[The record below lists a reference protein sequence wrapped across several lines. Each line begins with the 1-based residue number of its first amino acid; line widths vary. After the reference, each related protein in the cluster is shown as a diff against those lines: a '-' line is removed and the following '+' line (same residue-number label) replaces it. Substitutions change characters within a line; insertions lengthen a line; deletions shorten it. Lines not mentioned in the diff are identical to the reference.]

1 MGFSIKYVREI
12 LEEGAN
18 MQSNPALE
26 YDYSIAKLFLFAT
39 IAFGIV
45 GLLLGVVIAC
55 QMAFP
60 DLNYLAGEFG
70 TFGRLRPLHTN
81 GIIYGFTL
89 SGIWT
94 AWYYLGQRV
103 LKISYN
109 EHPFLKVVGHLHFW
123 VYIVLMALAVV
134 SLFAGMSQSK
144 EYSELVWPLDL
155 LVVVVWVL
163 WGVSLFGSMGVR
175 REQTIYITLWYFIA
189 TFVAISALYIFN
201 NLSIPTYLVA
211 EVGSVWHSISLYAGT
226 NDAMVQ
232 WWFGH
237 NAVAFV
243 FTSGI
248 IGVIYYFL
256 PKESGQ
262 PIFSYKLTLFSF
274 WGLMFVYIWAGSHHL
289 IYSTVPDWMQ
299 TMGSI
304 FSVVL
309 ILPSWGTAVNM
320 LLTMKGQWHQLKE
333 SPLIKFLLLASTW
346 YMLTTLEGPIQSI
359 KSVNALAH
367 FTDWIIGHVHD
378 AALGWVSFT
387 IIAACYHMTPRL
399 FKREIYSKKLMDIQ
413 FWVQTVAIIL
423 YFSSMWI
430 AGITQGM
437 MWRATDE
444 FGSLAYSFIDTV
456 TVLMPYY
463 TIRAIGGVLYFLG
476 FIIFVYNI
484 IMTIVAS
491 RELESEPKYAT
502 PMAA

>member
-1 MGFSIKYVREI
+1 
-12 LEEGAN
+12 

-39 IAFGIV
+39 IVFGIV
-45 GLLLGVVIAC
+45 GLLLGVIIAF

-60 DLNYLAGEFG
+60 NLNYLAGEFG

-89 SGIWT
+89 SGIWA

-103 LKISYN
+103 LEISYN
-109 EHPFLKVVGHLHFW
+109 EHPFLKFIGYLHF
-123 VYIVLMALAVV
+123 VLYIVLMALAVV
-134 SLFAGMSQSK
+134 SLFAGLTQSK

-175 REQTIYITLWYFIA
+175 REQTIYISLWYFIA

-201 NLSIPTYLVA
+201 NLSIPTYLVSG
-211 EVGSVWHSISLYAGT
+211 VGSVWNSISLYAGT

-333 SPLIKFLLLASTW
+333 SPLIKFLILASTF
-346 YMLTTLEGPIQSI
+346 YMLSTLEGPIQSI

-367 FTDWIIGHVHD
+367 FTDWIVGHVHD
-378 AALGWVSFT
+378 GVLGWVGFT

-413 FWVQTVAIIL
+413 FWIQTIAIIL

-456 TVLMPYY
+456 TVLFPYY
-463 TIRAIGGVLYFLG
+463 TIRAIGGTMYLIG
-476 FIIFVYNI
+476 FIIFTYNI

-491 RELESEPKYAT
+491 RELEKEPNYAT

>member
-1 MGFSIKYVREI
+1 
-12 LEEGAN
+12 

-39 IAFGIV
+39 IVFGIV
-45 GLLLGVVIAC
+45 GLLLGVIIAF

-60 DLNYLAGEFG
+60 NLNYLAGEFG

-89 SGIWT
+89 SGIWA

-109 EHPFLKVVGHLHFW
+109 EHPFLKFIGYLHF
-123 VYIVLMALAVV
+123 VLYIVLMALAVA
-134 SLFAGMSQSK
+134 SLFAGLTQSK

-175 REQTIYITLWYFIA
+175 REQTIYISLWYFIA

-201 NLSIPTYLVA
+201 NLSIPTYLVSG
-211 EVGSVWHSISLYAGT
+211 VGSVWNSISLYAGT

-333 SPLIKFLLLASTW
+333 SPLIKFLILASTF
-346 YMLTTLEGPIQSI
+346 YMLSTLEGPIQSI

-367 FTDWIIGHVHD
+367 FTDWIVGHVHD
-378 AALGWVSFT
+378 GVLGWVGFT

-413 FWVQTVAIIL
+413 FWIQTIAIIL

-456 TVLMPYY
+456 TVLFPYY
-463 TIRAIGGVLYFLG
+463 TIRAIGGTMYLIG
-476 FIIFVYNI
+476 FIIFTYNI

-491 RELESEPKYAT
+491 RELEKEPNYAT

>member
-1 MGFSIKYVREI
+1 
-12 LEEGAN
+12 
-18 MQSNPALE
+18 MQSDSALE

-45 GLLLGVVIAC
+45 GLLLGVIVAF
-55 QMAFP
+55 QLAFP
-60 DLNYLAGEFG
+60 SLNYLAGEFG

-89 SGIWT
+89 SGIW
-94 AWYYLGQRV
+94 ASWYYIGQRV

-109 EHPFLKVVGHLHFW
+109 EYPFLKFIGHLHFW
-123 VYIVLMALAVV
+123 LYIVLMLLAVI
-134 SLFAGMSQSK
+134 SLFAGLNQSK
-144 EYSELVWPLDL
+144 EYSELIWPLDL
-155 LVVVVWVL
+155 LVVIVWVL

-175 REQTIYITLWYFIA
+175 REQTIYISLWYFIA

-201 NLSIPTYLVA
+201 NLSIPTYLVSG
-211 EVGSVWHSISLYAGT
+211 VGSVLHSISLYAGT

-248 IGVIYYFL
+248 IALIYYFL

-333 SPLIKFLLLASTW
+333 SPLIKFLILASTW
-346 YMLTTLEGPIQSI
+346 YMLATLEGPIQSI

-378 AALGWVSFT
+378 AALGWVGFT

-399 FKREIYSKKLMDIQ
+399 FKREIYSKKIMDMQ
-413 FWVQTVAIIL
+413 FWIQTTAIIL

-456 TVLMPYY
+456 TVLIPYY
-463 TIRAIGGVLYFLG
+463 VIRAIGGAMYLIG
-476 FIIFVYNI
+476 FIMFAYNI

-491 RELESEPKYAT
+491 KELQKEPNYAT

>member
-1 MGFSIKYVREI
+1 
-12 LEEGAN
+12 
-18 MQSNPALE
+18 MQSNSALE
-26 YDYSIAKLFLFAT
+26 YDYSISKLFVYAT

-45 GLLLGVVIAC
+45 GLLLGVVIAF

-60 DLNYLAGEFG
+60 ELNYLAGEYG
-70 TFGRLRPLHTN
+70 TFSRLRPLHTN

-89 SGIWT
+89 SGIW
-94 AWYYLGQRV
+94 AGWYYLGQRV
-103 LKISYN
+103 LKITYN
-109 EHPFLKVVGHLHFW
+109 EHPFLKVIGHVHFW
-123 VYIVLMALAVV
+123 AYIVLMALAVV
-134 SLFAGMSQSK
+134 SLFAGLTQSK

-163 WGVSLFGSMGVR
+163 WGISLFGSMGVR
-175 REQTIYITLWYFIA
+175 REQTIYISLWYFIA

-201 NLSIPTYLVA
+201 NLAVPTYLVSGY
-211 EVGSVWHSISLYAGT
+211 GSFFNSVSLYSGT

-243 FTSGI
+243 FTSAI
-248 IGVIYYFL
+248 IGLIYYFL

-289 IYSTVPDWMQ
+289 LYSTVPDWMQ
-299 TMGSI
+299 SLGSI
-304 FSVVL
+304 FSVIL

-333 SPLIKFLLLASTW
+333 SPMIKFLVLASTF
-346 YMLTTLEGPIQSI
+346 YMLSTLEGPIQSI

-367 FTDWIIGHVHD
+367 FTDWIVGHVHD
-378 AALGWVSFT
+378 GTLGWVGFT
-387 IIAACYHMTPRL
+387 VIAAVYHMVPRM
-399 FKREIYSKKLMDIQ
+399 FKREIYSKQLMDAQ
-413 FWVQTVAIIL
+413 FWIQTTAIIL

-444 FGSLAYSFIDTV
+444 FGNLAYSFIDTV

-463 TIRAIGGVLYFLG
+463 TIRAIGGLLYLVG
-476 FIIFVYNI
+476 FFMFTYNI
-484 IMTIVAS
+484 IMTMVAAK
-491 RELESEPKYAT
+491 ELEKEPTYAT

>member
-1 MGFSIKYVREI
+1 
-12 LEEGAN
+12 
-18 MQSNPALE
+18 MQANPALE
-26 YDYSIAKLFLFAT
+26 YDYSIAKLFLFTT

-45 GLLLGVVIAC
+45 GLLLGVIIAF

-60 DLNYLAGEFG
+60 SLNYLAGEFG

-81 GIIYGFTL
+81 AVIYGFTI
-89 SGIWT
+89 SGIWA

-103 LKISYN
+103 LKISYH
-109 EHPFLKVVGHLHFW
+109 EYPFLKFVGYLHF
-123 VYIVLMALAVV
+123 VLYVILMVLAVI
-134 SLFAGMSQSK
+134 SLFGGLTQSK
-144 EYSELVWPLDL
+144 EYSELIWPLDL

-163 WGVSLFGSMGVR
+163 WGVSMFGSMGVR
-175 REQTIYITLWYFIA
+175 REQTIYISLWYFIA

-211 EVGSVWHSISLYAGT
+211 GMGSFWNSISLYAGT

-248 IGVIYYFL
+248 IGIIYYFL

-289 IYSTVPDWMQ
+289 LFSTVPDWMQ
-299 TMGSI
+299 TMGSV
-304 FSVVL
+304 FSIVL

-333 SPLIKFLLLASTW
+333 SPLIKFLILASTF
-346 YMLTTLEGPIQSI
+346 YMLSTLEGPIQSI

-367 FTDWIIGHVHD
+367 FTDWIVGHVHD
-378 AALGWVSFT
+378 GVLGWVGFT
-387 IIAACYHMTPRL
+387 IIAASYHMTPRI
-399 FKREIYSKKLMDIQ
+399 FKREIYSKKLTEIQ
-413 FWVQTVAIIL
+413 FWIQTTAIIL

-430 AGITQGM
+430 SGITQGM

-463 TIRAIGGVLYFLG
+463 TIRAIGGAMYLLG
-476 FIIFVYNI
+476 FIIFAYNI
-484 IMTIVAS
+484 VMTIVAS
-491 RELESEPKYAT
+491 KELQKEPNYAT